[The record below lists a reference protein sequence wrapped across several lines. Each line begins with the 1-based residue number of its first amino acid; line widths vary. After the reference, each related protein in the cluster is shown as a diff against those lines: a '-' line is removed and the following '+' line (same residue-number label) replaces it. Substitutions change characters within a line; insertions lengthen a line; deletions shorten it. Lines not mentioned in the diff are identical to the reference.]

1 MAEENIEIN
10 EASEMRDD
18 ESSWQTLK
26 NHEDYE
32 INTNYPHQIKRKAT
46 NQINKEWIDKTNGY
60 LHVSLNGKGY
70 SKHRL
75 ISIQF
80 ISNPDNLPQVDH
92 INHIKTDNRIE
103 NLRWVS
109 AQKTNQYTMESN
121 ILFLKHY
128 QKQLKL

>member
-1 MAEENIEIN
+1 
-10 EASEMRDD
+10 MRDD